1 MASQTVLKWGNSLAF
16 RLPAA
21 IARQLEVREGAKVT
35 YRVNGRRL
43 IIEPAEP
50 ALPEFTQDDLRKAV
64 RKTKGTAVKWGP
76 RKGKEVW

>member
-1 MASQTVLKWGNSLAF
+1 MADQTILKWGNSLAF

-21 IARQLEVREGAKVT
+21 LARQLEVREGAKVT

-50 ALPEFTQDDLRKAV
+50 ALPEFSQEDLRKAV
-64 RKTKGTAVKWGP
+64 RKTKATMVKWGP
-76 RKGKEVW
+76 PKGREEW